1 MRPEDR
7 AICGVMAAMLRRGRM
22 LHAVSAPVTVT
33 SFIAAPALA
42 VFGGPPLLTIDASIT
57 FIAGLIETFFA
68 MRVALDADLFD
79 DLAGGRLDLD
89 SLDTAFE
96 RVGLA
101 SGERLGRPLAERLEG
116 ARRLLRVQA
125 GWLLLQLA
133 TTVAV
138 MLIIGLAA
146 LLEWYRVR

>member
-7 AICGVMAAMLRRGRM
+7 AICGVMATVLRRGRM

-33 SFIAAPALA
+33 SFIAAPTLA
-42 VFGGPPLLTIDASIT
+42 VFGGPSLLTIDASIT
-57 FIAGLIETFFA
+57 FIAGLIEAFFA
-68 MRVALDADLFD
+68 VRVALDADLFD
-79 DLAGGRLDLD
+79 DLAKGRLDLD
-89 SLDTAFE
+89 SLDTALE

-101 SGERLGRPLAERLEG
+101 SGQKVGRPLAARLDG
-116 ARRLLRVQA
+116 ARRLLRMQA

-138 MLIIGLAA
+138 MLLIGIRA
-146 LLEWYRVR
+146 LLEWHRAG